1 MLDDERV
8 GFKNGL
14 ADPRG
19 NAALLGE
26 ESEIIDRTED
36 VESACFAQLEV
47 IGPVARRDVHAAG
60 AGVHR
65 HEVGGQDGRRPVEE
79 RMARDSAF
87 EGGTGKGLR
96 FALRLPSGFGA
107 ERCGAIGSKHEGAGF
122 SVLGEGLCDVVMFRA
137 DRDGQV
143 GRESPWRGGPD
154 DHAGVGGE
162 NRAGGDFERNVDGGG
177 FFVFVFHFGFG
188 QGGLRAV
195 GPKDGAFAAIDKVFF
210 DEDGEGAEDVRLI
223 GRIEGQVG
231 VLPVP
236 ENAEAAELLA
246 LKVDVFASV
255 GLGALADLHRGET
268 GFFFDHFEFDGEPV
282 AVPTGDERRA
292 EAGHGL

>member
-1 MLDDERV
+1 
-8 GFKNGL
+8 
-14 ADPRG
+14 
-19 NAALLGE
+19 
-26 ESEIIDRTED
+26 
-36 VESACFAQLEV
+36 
-47 IGPVARRDVHAAG
+47 
-60 AGVHR
+60 
-65 HEVGGQDGRRPVEE
+65 
-79 RMARDSAF
+79 MARDGAF
-87 EGGTGKGLR
+87 EGGAGKSLR

-162 NRAGGDFERNVDGGG
+162 NRAGGDFERDVDGGG

-195 GPKDGAFAAIDKVFF
+195 GPKDGAFAAVDEVFF
-210 DEDGEGAEDVRLI
+210 DEDGEGAENVRLV
-223 GRIEGQVG
+223 GWIEGEVR
-231 VLPVP
+231 VLPVA